1 MAYAQYTKCVTPAA
15 YSGTVNYTA
24 GAIASVIAA
33 AATGDFGVAVFG
45 FVLTAIAFCRWW
57 LYGRLVCP
65 GGNSCAIGLATS
77 VSPPQLKTGLNRE
90 DTDYE
95 VEFLLAPSTLYE
107 DVGLAWLD
115 AQRTCLLNRRTLRS
129 AA

>member
-1 MAYAQYTKCVTPAA
+1 MRD
-15 YSGTVNYTA
+15 A
-24 GAIASVIAA
+24 GGLFRHGELHCGRIASVIAA

-57 LYGRLVCP
+57 LYGRLVCL

-90 DTDYE
+90 DTDYG
-95 VEFLLAPSTLYE
+95 VDLLLARSTLCTRMS
-107 DVGLAWLD
+107 AS
-115 AQRTCLLNRRTLRS
+115 RRSRCPGFP
-129 AA
+129 AC